1 MGEEGKSIGKR
12 VLSSLPGRMESII
25 NGHLRKGLNEPQ
37 VCCEAASEWL
47 RDTRPRRLPSEAAL
61 GRRGRMK
68 RVEFISRD
76 PSALLGVGVT
86 DGEQGGGLGQLP
98 PGQGGTSPC
107 PR

>member
-1 MGEEGKSIGKR
+1 
-12 VLSSLPGRMESII
+12 
-25 NGHLRKGLNEPQ
+25 
-37 VCCEAASEWL
+37 
-47 RDTRPRRLPSEAAL
+47 
-61 GRRGRMK
+61 MK